1 MLENIE
7 VTDLKSART
16 KAIMELFYSSGIRL
30 SELITLKKKDFDEY
44 NKRIK
49 VRGKGS
55 KDRILP
61 INDVAFRSIISYIV
75 YRDESI
81 IKDREYLFLT
91 DKGKQLYPVFVQ
103 RIVKQLL
110 SSVPSFQA
118 KHPHVLRHSF
128 ATHMLDNGAD
138 LRAVKELLGHEN
150 LSTTQIYTH
159 VSTDRLKQSFKL
171 AHPRS
176 TLNE

>member
-1 MLENIE
+1 LTN
-7 VTDLKSART
+7 
-16 KAIMELFYSSGIRL
+16 
-30 SELITLKKKDFDEY
+30 
-44 NKRIK
+44 RIK